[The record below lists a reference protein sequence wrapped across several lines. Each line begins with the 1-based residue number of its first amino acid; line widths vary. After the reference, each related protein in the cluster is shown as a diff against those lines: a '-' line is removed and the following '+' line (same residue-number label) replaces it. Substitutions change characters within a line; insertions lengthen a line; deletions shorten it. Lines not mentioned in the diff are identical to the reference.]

1 MLNKITLQITNYIAL
16 NGNIK
21 DQGDLDRI
29 NYSLQVILG
38 DLLKTIILVCMFL
51 SLGKIKY
58 FLFSLLILSSMRTFL
73 GGYHCKTFTTCFC
86 FSLVFFL
93 LTSFVGPMIPRL
105 SNNIYY
111 IISLINILILILY
124 TPFPN
129 IKRPIKTKK
138 RRQNLKILSIFSL
151 IFWTSL
157 LCFKFKNT
165 SYINCGFLSLMLQTY
180 QKILFVKGDIHY
192 EKTL

>member
-1 MLNKITLQITNYIAL
+1 MLNKITLQITNYIKL

-21 DQGDLDRI
+21 DQRDLDRI

-38 DLLKTIILVCMFL
+38 DLLKIIILICMFL
-51 SLGKIKY
+51 SLSRIKY

-93 LTSFVGPMIPRL
+93 ITSFVGPMIPKL

-111 IISLINILILILY
+111 IISLINILIVVLY
-124 TPFPN
+124 APFPN

-138 RRQNLKILSIFSL
+138 RRQNLKLLSIFSL

-157 LCFKFKNT
+157 LCFKVKNT

-180 QKILFVKGDIHY
+180 QKILFVKGDIQH

>member
-1 MLNKITLQITNYIAL
+1 MLNKITLQIPNYIKL

-21 DQGDLDRI
+21 DQRDLDRI

-38 DLLKTIILVCMFL
+38 DLLKIIILICMFL
-51 SLGKIKY
+51 SLSRIKY

-93 LTSFVGPMIPRL
+93 ITSFVGPMIPKL

-111 IISLINILILILY
+111 IISLINILIVVLY
-124 TPFPN
+124 APFPN
-129 IKRPIKTKK
+129 RSEE
-138 RRQNLKILSIFSL
+138 RRVGKECRSR
-151 IFWTSL
+151 W
-157 LCFKFKNT
+157 
-165 SYINCGFLSLMLQTY
+165 
-180 QKILFVKGDIHY
+180 
-192 EKTL
+192 